1 MIVKIIRHFIVVPL
15 LLLFV
20 ALIPA
25 SAQGILPGS
34 FARWTGSSKTGLNPS
49 VIYDGDKIGS
59 MVAARQSSALQE
71 YGFASGEEGTY
82 AQGKDSLQVT
92 LYRMKD
98 PSGAYGL
105 YSYLRSPDMTH
116 ASPGDHSVISR
127 ERALLLDGNLVLD
140 VRGTD
145 LQRFGQ
151 DLSLLV
157 AAVTPKAEQGPLPTL
172 TEHLPV
178 KGFVDRSDK
187 YILGPV
193 ALNEFFPVSSDDWL
207 GFSHGAEAE
216 VAKYNVDGRELNLL
230 IADFPTPQVAQK
242 RLVDLQQTYHL
253 NPPATDNNTFP
264 LFAKRSITLLAIV
277 SGARTQA
284 EADQVLGLIQSGS
297 EVTWN
302 EPTFQFK
309 EPSIGAM
316 IVGSIEGAG
325 VLCMFAIVAGIGF
338 GGFRL
343 LVKRYFPDRVFDRSS
358 TMQVLQLGLG
368 SKPINSDDFYGSSS
382 RSGSPK

>member
-1 MIVKIIRHFIVVPL
+1 MMVKKTRF
-15 LLLFV
+15 LLFV
-20 ALIPA
+20 PIFLVVFTALPA
-25 SAQGILPGS
+25 SAQGILPPS
-34 FARWTGSSKTGLNPS
+34 FAGWAAGTTSAPSAAFKNP
-49 VIYDGDKIGS
+49 VTDA
-59 MVAARQSSALQE
+59 VARE
-71 YGFASGEEGTY
+71 YGIVSGERVTY
-82 AQGKDSLQVT
+82 SRGRET
-92 LYRMKD
+92 LEVSVCRMRD

-105 YSYLRSPDMTH
+105 YSYLRSPEMTH
-116 ASPGDHSVISR
+116 PNPGGHSVMSR
-127 ERALLLDGNLVLD
+127 DRAILLEGNLVLD

-151 DLSLLV
+151 DLNALI
-157 AAVTPKAEQGPLPTL
+157 ATVTPKSEQGPLPTL

-187 YILGPV
+187 YVLGPV
-193 ALNEFFPVSSDDWL
+193 ALDEFFPVSDDDWL

-216 VAKYNVDGRELNLL
+216 VAKYRVDGRELNLL

-242 RLVDLQQTYHL
+242 RLVDLQQLYHM
-253 NPPATDNNTFP
+253 NPAAPDGNPSP

-284 EADQVLGLIQSGS
+284 EADQLLGLVQSGS

-316 IVGSIEGAG
+316 IVGSIIGAG
-325 VLCMFAIVAGIGF
+325 VLCMFAVVAGIAF

-343 LVKRYFPDRVFDRSS
+343 VIKRYFPDKVFDRSS

-368 SKPINSDDFYGSSS
+368 SKPINSDDFYGTGPAA
-382 RSGSPK
+382 RK

>member
-1 MIVKIIRHFIVVPL
+1 MMVKKTRFLIFLPVFLVVFAVL
-15 LLLFV
+15 
-20 ALIPA
+20 PA
-25 SAQGILPGS
+25 SAQGILPPS
-34 FARWTGSSKTGLNPS
+34 FAGWAAGTTSAPSAAFKNP
-49 VIYDGDKIGS
+49 VTDA
-59 MVAARQSSALQE
+59 VAHE
-71 YGFASGEEGTY
+71 YGIVSGERVTY
-82 AQGKDSLQVT
+82 SRGRET
-92 LYRMKD
+92 LEVSVCRMRD

-105 YSYLRSPDMTH
+105 YSYLRSPEMTH
-116 ASPGDHSVISR
+116 PNPGDHSVVSR
-127 ERALLLDGNLVLD
+127 DRAILLEGNLVLD

-145 LQRFGQ
+145 LQRLGQ
-151 DLSLLV
+151 DLNALI
-157 AAVTPKAEQGPLPTL
+157 ATVTPKSEQGPLPTL

-187 YILGPV
+187 YVLGPV
-193 ALNEFFPVSSDDWL
+193 ALDEFFPVSDDDWL

-216 VAKYNVDGRELNLL
+216 VAKYHVDGRELNLL

-242 RLVDLQQTYHL
+242 RLVDLQQLYHMNL
-253 NPPATDNNTFP
+253 AAPNGNPSP

-284 EADQVLGLIQSGS
+284 EADQLLGLVQSGS

-316 IVGSIEGAG
+316 IVGSIIGAG
-325 VLCMFAIVAGIGF
+325 VLCMFAVVAGIAF

-343 LVKRYFPDRVFDRSS
+343 VIKRYFPDKVFDRSS

-368 SKPINSDDFYGSSS
+368 SKPINSDDFYGTGPAS
-382 RSGSPK
+382 RK

>member
-1 MIVKIIRHFIVVPL
+1 MMVKKTRF
-15 LLLFV
+15 LLFLPIFLAFLAV
-20 ALIPA
+20 RPVSAQAILPQSFAGWSAAASPA
-25 SAQGILPGS
+25 SSAAYKS
-34 FARWTGSSKTGLNPS
+34 AVTDAVAR
-49 VIYDGDKIGS
+49 
-59 MVAARQSSALQE
+59 E
-71 YGFASGEEGTY
+71 YGLVSGERATY
-82 AQGKDSLQVT
+82 SRGKET
-92 LYRMKD
+92 LEVSVCRMGD

-105 YSYLRSPDMTH
+105 YSYLRSPEMTH
-116 ASPGDHSVISR
+116 ASPGDHSVMSHD
-127 ERALLLDGNLVLD
+127 RAILLDGNLILD

-151 DLSLLV
+151 DFNALV
-157 AAVTPKAEQGPLPTL
+157 AAVTAKSEQGPLPTL

-193 ALNEFFPVSSDDWL
+193 ALNEFFPVSADDWL

-216 VAKYNVDGRELNLL
+216 VAKYRVDGRELNLL

-242 RLVDLQQTYHL
+242 RLVDLQQLYHM
-253 NPPATDNNTFP
+253 NPAAPDGNPSP

-284 EADQVLGLIQSGS
+284 EADQLLGLVESGS

-316 IVGSIEGAG
+316 IVGSIVGAG
-325 VLCMFAIVAGIGF
+325 VLCMFAIIAGVAF
-338 GGFRL
+338 GGLRL
-343 LVKRYFPDRVFDRSS
+343 VVKRYFPDKVFDRSS

-368 SKPINSDDFYGSSS
+368 SKPINSDDFYGAGPAP
-382 RSGSPK
+382 RK

>member
-1 MIVKIIRHFIVVPL
+1 MIVKKTPFLIFVPVFLVVC
-15 LLLFV
+15 
-20 ALIPA
+20 AAIPA
-25 SAQGILPGS
+25 SAQGLLPQS
-34 FARWTGSSKTGLNPS
+34 FAGWTAGTAAPPAAFKNP
-49 VIYDGDKIGS
+49 VTDA
-59 MVAARQSSALQE
+59 VARE
-71 YGFASGEEGTY
+71 YGIASGERAMYSRAGE
-82 AQGKDSLQVT
+82 T
-92 LYRMKD
+92 LDVSVCRMRD

-105 YSYLRSPDMTH
+105 YSYLRSPEMTH
-116 ASPGDHSVISR
+116 PSPGDHSVMSR
-127 ERALLLDGNLVLD
+127 DRAILLDGNLVLD

-145 LQRFGQ
+145 LQRFGR
-151 DLSLLV
+151 DLNALI
-157 AAVTPKAEQGPLPTL
+157 ATVTPKSEQGPLPTL

-187 YILGPV
+187 YVLGPV
-193 ALNEFFPVSSDDWL
+193 ALEEFFPVSDDDWL

-216 VAKYNVDGRELNLL
+216 VAKYRVDGRELNLL

-242 RLVDLQQTYHL
+242 RLVDLQQLYHM
-253 NPPATDNNTFP
+253 NPASPDGNLSP

-284 EADQVLGLIQSGS
+284 EADQLLGLVQSGS

-316 IVGSIEGAG
+316 IVGSIVGAG
-325 VLCMFAIVAGIGF
+325 VLCMFAVVAGIAF

-343 LVKRYFPDRVFDRSS
+343 IIKRYFPDKVFDRSS
-358 TMQVLQLGLG
+358 SMQVLQLGLG
-368 SKPINSDDFYGSSS
+368 SKPINSDDFYGTGPAS
-382 RSGSPK
+382 RK

>member
-1 MIVKIIRHFIVVPL
+1 MMVKKTRF
-15 LLLFV
+15 LLFV
-20 ALIPA
+20 PVFLIVFTALPA
-25 SAQGILPGS
+25 SAQGILPPS
-34 FARWTGSSKTGLNPS
+34 FAGWAAGTTSAPSAAFKNP
-49 VIYDGDKIGS
+49 ITDA
-59 MVAARQSSALQE
+59 VARE
-71 YGFASGEEGTY
+71 YGIVSGERVTY
-82 AQGKDSLQVT
+82 SRARET
-92 LYRMKD
+92 LEVSVCRMRD

-105 YSYLRSPDMTH
+105 YSYLRSPEMTH
-116 ASPGDHSVISR
+116 PNPGGHSVMSR
-127 ERALLLDGNLVLD
+127 DRAILLEGNLVLD

-151 DLSLLV
+151 DLNALI
-157 AAVTPKAEQGPLPTL
+157 ATVTPKSEQGPLPTL
-172 TEHLPV
+172 TEHLPL

-187 YILGPV
+187 YVLGPV
-193 ALNEFFPVSSDDWL
+193 ALDEFFPVSDDDWL

-216 VAKYNVDGRELNLL
+216 VAKYRVDGRELNLL

-242 RLVDLQQTYHL
+242 RLVDLQQLYHM
-253 NPPATDNNTFP
+253 NPAAPDGNPSP

-284 EADQVLGLIQSGS
+284 EADQLLGLVQSGS

-316 IVGSIEGAG
+316 IVGSIIGAG
-325 VLCMFAIVAGIGF
+325 VLCMFAVVAGIAF

-343 LVKRYFPDRVFDRSS
+343 VIKRYFPDKVFDRSS

-368 SKPINSDDFYGSSS
+368 SKPINSDDFYGTGPAA
-382 RSGSPK
+382 RK

>member
-1 MIVKIIRHFIVVPL
+1 MIVKIIRHFTFVPV
-15 LLLFV
+15 LLFFLT
-20 ALIPA
+20 AIPV
-25 SAQGILPGS
+25 SAQGILPNS
-34 FARWTGSSKTGLNPS
+34 FAGWSAGTTLAPTAGYKVPDSAT
-49 VIYDGDKIGS
+49 
-59 MVAARQSSALQE
+59 VAKE
-71 YGFASGEEGTY
+71 YGVVSTEKANYSRKNETTL
-82 AQGKDSLQVT
+82 DVT
-92 LYRMKD
+92 LYRMGD
-98 PSGAYGL
+98 PSGAYGF
-105 YSYLRSPDMTH
+105 YSYMRSPEMTH
-116 ASPGDHSVISR
+116 ASPGDHSVMSR
-127 ERALLLDGNLVLD
+127 DRAILLVGNLVLD

-151 DLSLLV
+151 DLDALV
-157 AAVTPKAEQGPLPTL
+157 AAIAPKSEQGPLPTL

-193 ALNEFFPVSSDDWL
+193 ALNEFFPVSPDDWL

-216 VAKYNVDGRELNLL
+216 VARYRVADRELNLL

-242 RLVDLQQTYHL
+242 RLIDLQQMYHM
-253 NPPATDNNTFP
+253 NPASPDGNPSP

-277 SGARTQA
+277 SGAHTKA
-284 EADQVLGLIQSGS
+284 EADQILNLVQSGS

-316 IVGSIEGAG
+316 IVGSIVGAG
-325 VLCMFAIVAGIGF
+325 VLCMFAIIAGIAF
-338 GGFRL
+338 GGLRL
-343 LVKRYFPDRVFDRSS
+343 VVKKYFPDKVFDRSS

-368 SKPINSDDFYGSSS
+368 SKPINSDDFYGTNSAP
-382 RSGSPK
+382 RK